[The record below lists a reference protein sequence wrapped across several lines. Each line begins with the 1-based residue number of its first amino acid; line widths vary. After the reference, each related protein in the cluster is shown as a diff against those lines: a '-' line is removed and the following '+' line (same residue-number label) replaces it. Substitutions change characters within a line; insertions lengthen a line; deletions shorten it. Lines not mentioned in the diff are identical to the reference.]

1 MSTYNPDK
9 WVVVKISSEKHPPIH
24 KVFACWYGGWAGS
37 DSWKL
42 NSGITKVTLEGNVYS
57 FEGSSGSVYE
67 CHKDIYGTNMYGQG
81 VLEDFIS
88 RTKSQGITMEILPE
102 ETNWLDINY
111 E

>member
-1 MSTYNPDK
+1 MSQYNPDK
-9 WVVVKISSEKHPPIH
+9 WVIVKISGNGHTPIH

-42 NSGITKVTLEGNVYS
+42 NSGITKATLEGFVYS

-67 CHKDIYGTNMYGQG
+67 CHKDTYGTNFYGMG
-81 VLEDFIS
+81 VLQNMIDNAA
-88 RTKSQGITMEILPE
+88 KNGITIEILPE
-102 ETNWLDINY
+102 ETNWLELNY